1 MPPRGFPQY
10 GLMPGMSSAGP
21 LESDTS
27 IYTIVGFL
35 MHNRPYRPFTG
46 RYGFSMRASP
56 VRQAASRRFTKQ
68 SAGLPD
74 PIERTSVS
82 SHPLSS
88 GDQAD
93 ALQSPVSGQAEHEQ

>member
-68 SAGLPD
+68 SAVSRIQSSEPPLALTRYLPAIK
-74 PIERTSVS
+74 PPRSKA
-82 SHPLSS
+82 
-88 GDQAD
+88 Q
-93 ALQSPVSGQAEHEQ
+93 